1 MKKLFAGALAA
12 VTMAA
17 VTIPTADARP
27 YRGDR
32 YYDYGHRHHRG
43 NGDALAAG
51 VAGLAIGAIIG
62 SAVSQ
67 PRGYYEPRR
76 DYYAPPPRAYYE
88 PRYCSARDWVWD
100 PYLRRNVL
108 VERSYPC

>member
-1 MKKLFAGALAA
+1 MKKLIAGALAV

-17 VTIPTADARP
+17 VTISTAEARP
-27 YRGDR
+27 YYGGGR
-32 YYDYGHRHHRG
+32 YYSYDRHRG
-43 NGDALAAG
+43 NGDAVAAG

-67 PRGYYEPRR
+67 PRGYYGPRS
-76 DYYAPPPRAYYE
+76 DSYYGPAPRGYYE
-88 PRYCSARDWVWD
+88 PRYCSTRDWVWD
-100 PYLRRNVL
+100 PYLRRNVM